1 MPVRVIDIPQPIAGV
16 DENQPGLSV
25 DQQAMADEPAQRG
38 LASAVEQG
46 AAQGAVGAAFEVMDP
61 DALSFQ
67 ALGEGNAASAV
78 R

>member
-1 MPVRVIDIPQPIAGV
+1 MRVIDIPQPIAGV

-46 AAQGAVGAAFEVMDP
+46 AAQGAVGAAIEVMDP
-61 DALSFQ
+61 DALSFR